1 MLHLSSFSSS
11 PFFKP
16 NQWPTMSIKEKISWK
31 RKWVV
36 LQDQNICILGF
47 GIYEIFSWKI
57 CLFFYNDA
65 MASLKAWNS
74 MILILSQILLTEYRR
89 EKQMTVMPSWR
100 RLQIASWVSYYIS
113 LLSGLENIDDQNRT
127 PNSNNCDAQLAT
139 PPDCFTFILAIY
151 YIFIGWKI
159 EGCHIIL

>member
-31 RKWVV
+31 RKLVV

-57 CLFFYNDA
+57 CLFFIT
-65 MASLKAWNS
+65 MASSKPEIVWYWYCHKS
-74 MILILSQILLTEYRR
+74 LLRNIV
-89 EKQMTVMPSWR
+89 EKSRWPWCPAGDAS
-100 RLQIASWVSYYIS
+100 RLLAYYIS

-139 PPDCFTFILAIY
+139 PPDCFTFISAIY
-151 YIFIGWKI
+151 YIFIGWQI